1 MPCRLRLFGRRRRPG
16 SGITGAGFRPE
27 PELDVADRRRADA
40 RPDAKRGPPVRTKLL
55 GLHVD
60 RLMEGL
66 GLALD
71 EVIDLKKVKAAS
83 VAGDDIHLQPTMK
96 FNIDR
101 YLDQLVT
108 G

>member
-1 MPCRLRLFGRRRRPG
+1 M
-16 SGITGAGFRPE
+16 
-27 PELDVADRRRADA
+27 
-40 RPDAKRGPPVRTKLL
+40 RTKLL

-96 FNIDR
+96 FNM
-101 YLDQLVT
+101 T
-108 G
+108 GTSIRSSQASRELRDPADSMSSCGISTS